1 MSQIE
6 IISAPG
12 YRDGKQTEVNY
23 KVLNGTYY
31 DERTPDAVV
40 QALEVARKYNDRVS
54 LRYGDT
60 ATGRDWLDLY
70 DISGTVGRSC
80 GSVKI
85 PLLIKSKRSTGG
97 GGILTHC
104 IVKLVVNG
112 RIAYQAPTYRA
123 PVIDIQLSTAAGYSH
138 AVVADGTIIAN
149 VKSER
154 AAAQIVRRVLIGQ

>member
-1 MSQIE
+1 MQQIE

-12 YRDGKQTEVNY
+12 YRDGKPATINY

-31 DERTPDAVV
+31 RENTPDAVV
-40 QALEVARKYNDRVS
+40 EALEVARKYGDRVS
-54 LRYGDT
+54 FRYGDT

-70 DISGTVGRSC
+70 DVSGTVSRSC

-85 PLLIKSKRSTGG
+85 PLLIKTARSTGG
-97 GGILTHC
+97 GSILTDC

-123 PVIDIQLSTAAGYSH
+123 PVIDIQHSTADGYSH
-138 AVVADGTIIAN
+138 AIYANNTLIAN

-154 AAAQIVRRVLIGQ
+154 AAAQIARRILIGC